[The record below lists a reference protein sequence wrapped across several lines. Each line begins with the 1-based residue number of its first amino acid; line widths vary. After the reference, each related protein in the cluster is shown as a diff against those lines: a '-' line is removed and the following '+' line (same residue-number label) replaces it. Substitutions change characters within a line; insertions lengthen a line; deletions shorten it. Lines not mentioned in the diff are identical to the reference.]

1 MDKARPFEKGAI
13 LTATEIE
20 GCAPASDWSLWIRKG
35 KAQTV
40 NLLTSFADSWR
51 EDIEQ
56 LAKLGLSDLQGT
68 LEWAQLE
75 PEPGDH
81 YEPAI
86 EFRREL
92 LEVARSHGLRLWAC
106 LVDGTLPGWFADDA
120 GGFLD
125 DHGRSLIWPR
135 HVDWV
140 GEQFG
145 DLVDGWVPQRE
156 PIMWALRRYLRAT
169 APPGRADGTL
179 AARAVQA
186 AILADGEAWRLL
198 QGTAPVAMY
207 QTARGVH
214 PTPDDVKAKPRADGL
229 ERLLWHPWLSALTEG
244 EMIVGDLPP
253 RTVEHLRGAF
263 DRVIVE
269 LRPSIEIDGN
279 GRWHPYPSDIAPGP
293 SGWAAWPEAMAE
305 NLRRTAD
312 ELSDHKIVAA
322 GNLADVT
329 DDGRARPD
337 HQLTVLELTSEATK
351 DTNVVGWWQSAP
363 IDGYH
368 WERAE
373 TLQPGL
379 IDQQRRET
387 ASARIFREFSPH

>member
-1 MDKARPFEKGAI
+1 M

-20 GCAPASDWSLWIRKG
+20 GCAPASDWSLWISRG
-35 KAQTV
+35 KAPAVDLQ
-40 NLLTSFADSWR
+40 TSFADSWG

-56 LAKLGLSDLQGT
+56 LAKLGLSDLQVT
-68 LEWAQLE
+68 LEWAHLE
-75 PEPGDH
+75 PQPGYH
-81 YEPAI
+81 HEPAI

-92 LEVARSHGLRLWAC
+92 LEVARSYGLRLWAC

-135 HVDWV
+135 HVDWI

-145 DLVDGWVPQRE
+145 DLVDGWIPQRE
-156 PIMWALRRYLRAT
+156 PITWALRRYLKAT
-169 APPGRADGTL
+169 APPGRRDGGL
-179 AARAVQA
+179 AARGVQA

-198 QGTAPVAMY
+198 RGTAPVAMY
-207 QTARGVH
+207 QTARGIR
-214 PTPDDVKAKPRADGL
+214 PIRDDVKAKPRADEL
-229 ERLLWHPWLSALTEG
+229 ERLLWQPWLSALAEG
-244 EMIVGDLPP
+244 RLIVGDLPP
-253 RTVEHLRGAF
+253 RNVEHLRGAF

-269 LRPSIEIDGN
+269 LRPSIEIDGK
-279 GRWHPYPSDIAPGP
+279 GGWHPYPGDIAPGP
-293 SGWAAWPEAMAE
+293 SGWVAWPEAMAE
-305 NLRRTAD
+305 NLRRAAD
-312 ELSDHKIVAA
+312 ELSDHQLVAA

-337 HQLTVLELTSEATK
+337 HQLAVLELTAEAAG
-351 DTNVVGWWQSAP
+351 DGNVVGWWQSSP

-368 WERAE
+368 WAWAGS
-373 TLQPGL
+373 LQPGL

-387 ASARIFREFSPH
+387 ASAQTFREFSAH